1 MSDEAFYTIAGL
13 SIIGMI
19 IFFIII
25 GVILLA
31 LYVLT
36 AYPLFQILK
45 AVDYDLAWLAWI
57 PFCQYFAIAMA
68 FNYKNEPNIQ
78 AFGIPMPRPA
88 AGFASLIAS
97 ILAKFIPFIGK
108 VFPILALLINGC
120 ILGEMYDV
128 CEDSEP
134 GKNLGMGIVSSLIWF
149 VQIYM
154 LFKFMGKAK
163 RGEID
168 LKTYAARHQ

>member
-1 MSDEAFYTIAGL
+1 MSDESLYAAAGIGIL
-13 SIIGMI
+13 GALIFLIIVGI
-19 IFFIII
+19 I
-25 GVILLA
+25 VLA

-36 AYPLFQILK
+36 AYPMFQILK
-45 AVDYDLAWLAWI
+45 AVDYDYAWLAWI

-78 AFGIPMPRPA
+78 AFGIPLPRPV
-88 AGFASLIAS
+88 AGFATLIGSVAS
-97 ILAKFIPFIGK
+97 GFIPFIGK
-108 VFPILALLINGC
+108 VFPILALLISGC

-154 LFKFMGKAK
+154 LFKFMIRAK
-163 RGEID
+163 RGEINI
-168 LKTYAARHQ
+168 KAYAANH

>member
-1 MSDEAFYTIAGL
+1 MSDETIFTIAG
-13 SIIGMI
+13 IGI
-19 IFFIII
+19 LGVLIFSIII
-25 GVILLA
+25 GIIILACYL
-31 LYVLT
+31 LT

-78 AFGIPMPRPA
+78 AFGIPLPRPV
-88 AGFASLIAS
+88 AGFSSLIGSVIAR
-97 ILAKFIPFIGK
+97 IIPFVGRL
-108 VFPILALLINGC
+108 FPILALLINGC

-163 RGEID
+163 RGEIN
-168 LKTYAARHQ
+168 LKAYAARH

>member
-1 MSDEAFYTIAGL
+1 MSDESLYALAGI
-13 SIIGMI
+13 SIMGVI
-19 IFFIII
+19 IFLIII
-25 GVILLA
+25 GIILLA

-57 PFCQYFAIAMA
+57 PFCQYFAITMA

-78 AFGIPMPRPA
+78 AFGIPLPRPV
-88 AGFASLIAS
+88 AGFASLIGVVAS
-97 ILAKFIPFIGK
+97 SFIPFVGRI
-108 VFPILALLINGC
+108 FPILALLINGC

-149 VQIYM
+149 VQVYM
-154 LFKFMGKAK
+154 LFKLMGKAK
-163 RGEID
+163 RGEIN
-168 LKTYAARHQ
+168 LKAYAATH